1 MTREQFH
8 EALEKIELQF
18 LSLGEL
24 AGVAVQRAVSALME
38 RDEVVA
44 EQVIADDDAIDD
56 LYLSID
62 NELLTLLALQSPV
75 ATDLRLVSAIIHGC
89 HHLERI
95 GDQAVNIAKIYLVS
109 REYPGNEDIRTELR
123 EMGDI
128 VVSMIRRAMEGF
140 RDRNAALVKTLPEMD
155 DPVDRLNRS
164 LHLEV
169 LKLADDPP
177 ALDWGLH
184 MVMVARALERVGD
197 NAVDIGEQLE
207 YLVTGEY
214 REFEDASHVTE
225 E

>member
-1 MTREQFH
+1 
-8 EALEKIELQF
+8 L
-18 LSLGEL
+18 
-24 AGVAVQRAVSALME
+24 
-38 RDEVVA
+38 A
-44 EQVIADDDAIDD
+44 EQVIAEDDPIDE
-56 LYLSID
+56 LYLRID
-62 NELLTLLALQSPV
+62 NELLTMLALQNPV

-95 GDQAVNIAKIYLVS
+95 GDQAVNIAKVYLAA
-109 REYPGNEDIRTELR
+109 EGYPGSESIRTELN
-123 EMGDI
+123 EMGEI
-128 VVSMIRRAMEGF
+128 VVAMIRRAMEGF
-140 RDRNAALVKTLPEMD
+140 RDRNEGLVKTLPEMD
-155 DPVDRLNRS
+155 DPVDRLNRN

-169 LKLADDPP
+169 LKLADDPD

-214 REFEDASHVTE
+214 QEFEDASHVTE